1 MNITPATINTAA
13 KALAIKTTN
22 EELALIGD
30 ATRIAFFCETYF
42 GEFIGMTA
50 DGEKVGMVE
59 AWVEDGHKD
68 HPFSGFAFH
77 TYKNLETMMTDE
89 RITLMVQL

>member
-1 MNITPATINTAA
+1 MNNVTPTNINAET
-13 KALAIKTTN
+13 KTQAIKTVN
-22 EELALIGD
+22 EEFGFMGD

-50 DGEKVGMVE
+50 NGEKVGTVE

-68 HPFSGFAFH
+68 HPFSGFAIQ
-77 TYKNLETMMTDE
+77 TYVDPICMIHP
-89 RITLMVQL
+89 ITLMVQL

>member
-1 MNITPATINTAA
+1 MLNINTAT

-30 ATRIAFFCETYF
+30 ATRIAFFAEHGGETV
-42 GEFIGMTA
+42 GVTA
-50 DGEKVGMVE
+50 EGVAVPSVC
-59 AWVEDGHKD
+59 AWTEDGHKD

-77 TYKNLETMMTDE
+77 TYKNVETNDE